1 MREIVGG
8 RDPHDSFCHLSFNHS
23 ALSSPPPPPFMGHM
37 VSHSRKKKTLAF
49 DQEMSSVPPPPACC
63 TEYLQHNCV
72 STQTGI
78 TLSLYYPG
86 LSKISDEDVLLCRHD
101 AVQ

>member
-49 DQEMSSVPPPPACC
+49 DQEMSSVPPPPHAALNICNIIVC
-63 TEYLQHNCV
+63 PHKLV
-72 STQTGI
+72 
-78 TLSLYYPG
+78 
-86 LSKISDEDVLLCRHD
+86 
-101 AVQ
+101 